1 MKSKTIVLWVLDDLL
16 SSSVELFLTAQK
28 DWNVINI
35 SGEEHLD
42 SVFQTVDKVK
52 PDVVILHKEKQ
63 TGRLDLP
70 HVLLQNHPNL
80 KVIVVSLKN
89 NLMEVYSKQNILVK
103 STADLIFAVEADMQG
118 QVG

>member
-1 MKSKTIVLWVLDDLL
+1 MKPKTIVLWVLDDLL
-16 SSSVELFLTAQK
+16 SSSVEHFLAAQK

-35 SGEEHLD
+35 SDEEQLD
-42 SVFQTVDKVK
+42 AVLQIVDKVK

-80 KVIVVSLKN
+80 RVMTVSLKS
-89 NLMEVYSKQNILVK
+89 NLIEVYGKQNILVK
-103 STADLIFAVEADMQG
+103 STADLISAVEADMCG